1 MQDGYPCA
9 ASLAPSRRLGRD
21 EQKEPGAP
29 TSQPHPN
36 LRYSGSEQGRG
47 GGAGLYA

>member
-1 MQDGYPCA
+1 MQDGHPCA
-9 ASLAPSRRLGRD
+9 VSLAPSGKLGRD

-36 LRYSGSEQGRG
+36 LRYSGSEQGG
-47 GGAGLYA
+47 EGGAGLCA